1 MVMAKYSCRFLD
13 GLNRIDDVA
22 IIECDSDSLAQARAS
37 SLFSRRDFPTLELW
51 LLDRLVFR
59 DTKTPSS

>member
-13 GLNRIDDVA
+13 SSNRIDDVE

-37 SLFSRRDFPTLELW
+37 SLFSRRDFPSLELW